1 MVMVNWI
8 DVTKGPAGV
17 VGIDAPNILGLN
29 FTSLNSYY
37 YLILFFVVIGFIY
50 QNALIHSRTGR
61 AFIAI
66 REDDQAAELTGIN
79 ITSYKIK
86 AFVISAVYS
95 AVAGVLYAMMIRYV
109 SPDSFTANDSSIILW
124 TVLVG
129 GMGSLFGPILG
140 ATVMTFLPEAL
151 RTLGN
156 MRLVIY
162 GVILLIVIIR
172 YPGGLTP
179 YVEKLITFLKKKMFR
194 TNQVDEVR
202 G

>member
-1 MVMVNWI
+1 V
-8 DVTKGPAGV
+8 
-17 VGIDAPNILGLN
+17 LGFL
-29 FTSLNSYY
+29 
-37 YLILFFVVIGFIY
+37 Y
-50 QNALIHSRTGR
+50 QSALIHSRTGR
-61 AFIAI
+61 ALIAI

-79 ITSYKIK
+79 ITAYKIK

-129 GMGSLFGPILG
+129 GMGSLLGPILG

-151 RTLGN
+151 RSLGN

-162 GVILLIVIIR
+162 GIILLVVIIR
-172 YPGGLTP
+172 YPGGITP
-179 YVEKLITFLKKKMFR
+179 YVEKLVNYLKKKI
-194 TNQVDEVR
+194 VR
-202 G
+202 AKPAEGLGG